1 MAEAHA
7 RKESELVSVPQ
18 EFQGDDEGEAL
29 LKERRTTEE
38 GPVNRRSGR
47 EGSGEDDITEDSA
60 DQTGKGKSEKRYL
73 FGLAVKKDT
82 TYANVVVM
90 PLLPFITCT
99 INFYAMA
106 FMPLLLEHEDYF
118 AIPASELGKATAAVL
133 IWSQLLPLLATPF
146 LTYVYEAVGRR
157 LPVAY
162 ALLTTNLLVWL
173 MPKCAPDFGLLCVV
187 RAVIGLNNTLIVGA
201 PLISDSVK

>member
-1 MAEAHA
+1 MAEANA

-18 EFQGDDEGEAL
+18 EFQGDDEREAL
-29 LKERRTTEE
+29 IKEE
-38 GPVNRRSGR
+38 GPVNRRNSR
-47 EGSGEDDITEDSA
+47 EGSGGDEIVENSA
-60 DQTGKGKSEKRYL
+60 DQTGKDKTEKRYL
-73 FGLAVKKDT
+73 LGLAVKKDT
-82 TYANVVVM
+82 TYANVIVM

-133 IWSQLLPLLATPF
+133 IWSQLLPLVATPF

-173 MPKCAPDFGLLCVV
+173 MPKCAPNFGLLCCV

-201 PLISDSVK
+201 PLISDTVK